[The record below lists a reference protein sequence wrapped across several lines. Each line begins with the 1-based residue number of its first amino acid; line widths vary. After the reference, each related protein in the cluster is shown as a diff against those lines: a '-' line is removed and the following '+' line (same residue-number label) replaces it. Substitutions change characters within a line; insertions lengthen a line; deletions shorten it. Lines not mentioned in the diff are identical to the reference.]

1 MTLSSKFYDK
11 PIPASAGIGLRST
24 HYSAL
29 YDTMPDIGWLEAHSE
44 NYFGAGGQPLAY
56 LEHFRE
62 YYPLSLHGVG
72 LGIGSVDEL
81 STKHLKNIKQL
92 TQRFQ
97 PTLLSEH
104 LCWNAYN
111 GNYLNDLLP
120 LPYTEEA
127 LAHVVSRVSEVQ
139 DYLGRQILI
148 ENLSSYLEY
157 DFSTIP
163 EWEFL
168 TELSKQSGCGILLDI
183 NNIYISSVNHN
194 FDPHTYINAIPMDVV
209 HEIHLAGFEESDG
222 ILVDTHSRS
231 ICDEVWKLYEATLKI
246 KGPCPTLIEWDQDI
260 PELAVLLAEADKADR
275 LLTRVLADASAA

>member
-11 PIPASAGIGLRST
+11 PIPAKAGIGLRSS

-44 NYFGAGGQPLAY
+44 NYFGKGGRPLEF

-62 YYPLSLHGVG
+62 NYPLSLHGVG
-72 LGIGSVDEL
+72 LGIGSADEL
-81 STKHLKNIKQL
+81 SAQHLKNIKQL

-97 PTLLSEH
+97 PALLSEH
-104 LCWNAYN
+104 LCWNAYK

-127 LAHVVSRVSEVQ
+127 LTHVVSRVSEVQ

-157 DFSTIP
+157 DFSTIS

-168 TELSKQSGCGILLDI
+168 AELSNRSGCGILLDI
-183 NNIYISSVNHN
+183 NNIYISSVNHD
-194 FDPHTYINAIPMDVV
+194 FDPHTYINAIPMDCV

-222 ILVDTHSRS
+222 ILVDTHSRA
-231 ICDEVWKLYEATLKI
+231 ICDEVWNLYKATLKI

-260 PELAVLLAEADKADR
+260 PELSVLLAEADKADA
-275 LLTRVLADASAA
+275 LLTTVLSNASAA